1 MIRKHIYYSGR
12 VQGVGFRFSAVR
24 VAAGYDV
31 GGYVS
36 NMPDG
41 RVEVVVEG
49 VENQI
54 ELFLA
59 DLADTMSGYVR
70 EVKEQTEP
78 FTGSFRDFGMKF

>member
-24 VAAGYDV
+24 MAASYDV
-31 GGYVS
+31 SGYVR

-49 VENQI
+49 TENQI

-59 DLADTMSGYVR
+59 DLADTMGGYVR
-70 EVKEQTEP
+70 EAKEQTEP
-78 FTGSFRDFGMKF
+78 WTGSFSDFGMKF